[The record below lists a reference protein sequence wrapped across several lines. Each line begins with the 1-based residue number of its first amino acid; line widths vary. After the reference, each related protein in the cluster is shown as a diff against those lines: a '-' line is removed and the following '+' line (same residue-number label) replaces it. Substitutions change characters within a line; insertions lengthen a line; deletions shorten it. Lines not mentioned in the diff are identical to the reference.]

1 MKSMLIAMGLAAA
14 SITAA
19 HSTTLAQPASLSA
32 TSQGTAIHAKAGH
45 TASKTK
51 GNKSKSKR
59 SQAAKKA

>member
-1 MKSMLIAMGLAAA
+1 MKSMLIALGLAAA

-19 HSTTLAQPASLSA
+19 HSATLAPSASPSA

-45 TASKTK
+45 KATKTK
-51 GNKSKSKR
+51 GSKSKR